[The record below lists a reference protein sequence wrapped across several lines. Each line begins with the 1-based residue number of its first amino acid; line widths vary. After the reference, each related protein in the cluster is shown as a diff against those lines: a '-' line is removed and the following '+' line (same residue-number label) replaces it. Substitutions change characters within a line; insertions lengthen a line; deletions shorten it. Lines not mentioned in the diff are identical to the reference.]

1 MNDDRYGPHRPLS
14 CAVQFLSVLWL
25 LAAFVAI
32 SARSS
37 EPTSSLRDQ
46 AQSALKKAAT
56 FYHAN
61 VAAHGGYV
69 YYYSVELQQR
79 WGEGVATRDQ
89 IFVQPPGTPA
99 VGMALL
105 KAYRATGDGFFLEA
119 AKDAAHALVYG
130 QLKSGG
136 WTQTID
142 FDPQGSKVALY
153 RNGKGKG
160 RNHTSLDDNQTQ
172 AATQFLTQIDQTLEF
187 KDSAIHE
194 AVQFALEALLK
205 AQFPNGAFPQGFTG
219 PVAAHPVV
227 QASYPGEWPRVWPH
241 EDYWNYYTL
250 NDGLAGTV
258 SETFLVALRAYKD
271 NRYDDAI
278 RRLGD
283 FLILAQ
289 LPEPQPAWAQQYN
302 FAMHPVWARKFE
314 PPAICG
320 LESEDAVKTL
330 LKIHRLTGDRKY
342 LEPIPRALAYLKKCR
357 LPDGR
362 MARYYEL
369 QTNRPLYMNRK
380 GGEYFL
386 TYDVGNLPAHYGW
399 KQKTEVDQL
408 EKDLA
413 DAQAGRRPVAAK
425 LSAPELETTVRQIV
439 SDLDD
444 QGRWITT
451 YSGDRNGHDLVGQPS
466 FKPGFRFLSSTVFN
480 RNVETLCDYLNAT
493 RSK

>member
-1 MNDDRYGPHRPLS
+1 MR
-14 CAVQFLSVLWL
+14 FLSGLLV
-25 LAAFVAI
+25 LAAFVGI
-32 SARSS
+32 SAQSAES
-37 EPTSSLRDQ
+37 TSSLRDEAQ
-46 AQSALKKAAT
+46 AALKKAAT

-69 YYYSVELQQR
+69 YYYSVDLQQR

-105 KAYRATGDGFFLEA
+105 KAYRATGDRFYLDA
-119 AKDAAHALVYG
+119 AMAAAHALVYG

-136 WTQTID
+136 WSQTID
-142 FDPQGSKVALY
+142 FDPQGSKAALY

-172 AATQFLTQIDQTLEF
+172 AATQFLTQVDQTVQF
-187 KDSAIHE
+187 KDAAIHE
-194 AVQFALEALLK
+194 TVQFALEALLK

-219 PVAAHPVV
+219 PVAAHPVIK
-227 QASYPGEWPRVWPH
+227 ASYPPEWPRIWPH

-258 SETFLVALRAYKD
+258 SETFLVAFNVYKD
-271 NRYDDAI
+271 NRYGDAI

-289 LPEPQPAWAQQYN
+289 MPDPQPAWAQQYN
-302 FAMHPVWARKFE
+302 YAMHPVWARKFE

-320 LESEDAVKTL
+320 LESEDAIKTL
-330 LKIHRLTGDRKY
+330 LKIFRFTGDRKY
-342 LEPIPRALAYLKKCR
+342 LEPIPPALAYLKKCR

-380 GGEYFL
+380 GGDYFL
-386 TYDVGNLPAHYGW
+386 TYDDANLPAHYGW
-399 KQKTEVDQL
+399 KQKTEIDQL
-408 EKDLA
+408 EQDLT
-413 DAQAGRRPVAAK
+413 DAQAGRRPKVPDLATT
-425 LSAPELETTVRQIV
+425 ELEKKVRQIL
-439 SDLDD
+439 SEMDNE
-444 QGRWITT
+444 GRWINT
-451 YSGDRNGHDLVGQPS
+451 YAGDRNGHDLVGQPS

-480 RNVETLCDYLNAT
+480 RNVETLCEYLTAT
-493 RSK
+493 GSK